1 MLPNFPNR
9 LRTLNHVVYEE
20 CLILHELDEQSG
32 SDFAKIELKHLSEW
46 MPFCCSNGSRESEYP
61 AAACAKAQRAMV
73 TFRRKLT
80 GGRRAWRTEGSRTEQ
95 TEALLCICSLTSHA
109 SLVATHR
116 STASSSSTP
125 QSNQGWFWFPAAP
138 IELQENHVR
147 HTYPL
152 HTDSLLL
159 LYSPFGRKRPTIWL
173 CTARRSIWS
182 AELCKS
188 DPAANKNSVVIID
201 YHGKCIPITLGLCL
215 VRGEKVFMKIF
226 YLFDH

>member
-1 MLPNFPNR
+1 MNNPVRIWLKLSSNICLNGCLFVAQMAVENR
-9 LRTLNHVVYEE
+9 NIRRLHV
-20 CLILHELDEQSG
+20 QKRS
-32 SDFAKIELKHLSEW
+32 
-46 MPFCCSNGSRESEYP
+46 
-61 AAACAKAQRAMV
+61 AMV

-80 GGRRAWRTEGSRTEQ
+80 GGRRAQRTEGSRTEQ

-215 VRGEKVFMKIF
+215 VRGEKVFMKFF